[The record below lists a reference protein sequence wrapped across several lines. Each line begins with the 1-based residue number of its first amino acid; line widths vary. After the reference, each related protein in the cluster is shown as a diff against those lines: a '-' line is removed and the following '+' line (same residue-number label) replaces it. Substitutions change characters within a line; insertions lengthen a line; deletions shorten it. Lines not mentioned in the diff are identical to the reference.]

1 MVFVEVFLQTV
12 FGLLLDTQL
21 FVGFLACIFS
31 IFCLA
36 GFMMIV
42 YTLCSS
48 GDDSK

>member
-1 MVFVEVFLQTV
+1 MIFVEIFLQTV
-12 FGLLLDTQL
+12 FDLLETQL
-21 FVGFLACIFS
+21 FICFLACIFS

-48 GDDSK
+48 GDDNQ